1 MTMTLV
7 NTLYKNVV
15 PSFGFGLEKNNVTDI
30 YDPQYIQLDSLEDFS
45 WKTLKFDFLDGNKS
59 TIIEMSLGETIEI
72 STKNIKGVRVWDQS
86 ELLETHDVYFQ
97 ALFRGP
103 NFEMASSYLAMNQ
116 QIIFPRL
123 DDRNLIGLRVLAV
136 KR

>member
-72 STKNIKGVRVWDQS
+72 TTKKIKV
-86 ELLETHDVYFQ
+86 
-97 ALFRGP
+97 
-103 NFEMASSYLAMNQ
+103 
-116 QIIFPRL
+116 
-123 DDRNLIGLRVLAV
+123 
-136 KR
+136 

>member
-1 MTMTLV
+1 M
-7 NTLYKNVV
+7 
-15 PSFGFGLEKNNVTDI
+15 
-30 YDPQYIQLDSLEDFS
+30 
-45 WKTLKFDFLDGNKS
+45 KFDFLDGNKS

-97 ALFRGP
+97 ALFRAKLRNGIKL
-103 NFEMASSYLAMNQ
+103 FGHESADY
-116 QIIFPRL
+116 IPRL